1 MQQLIHYTLSTGKT
15 GESKRISQEAIN
27 RLRPLAAAGGA
38 IPDRLSFVVAVTH
51 GSDSAMF
58 SVSYGQDPVATCG
71 VAWTDAGASKV
82 WPIIEKQYLDVSDLL
97 MQMPVNHELG
107 GLVSAVAEKPAS
119 LPWLGIVSYPM
130 KATGTPPDISW
141 LPEFEL
147 SIAWTILANR
157 AEQAGL
163 SNEDCNELYEEA
175 HRAGAAG
182 KLDAAASILQRLVAH
197 RPNDNEYALGLGR
210 VLRELG
216 KNEEAMASLLRAE
229 QLNPHNRMTQCE
241 LGAVLVTMERFADAE
256 TRFRKVLSVPVKSID
271 HPLMTACAQNGL
283 AACIVK
289 LYGATAE
296 AEDLLRKALTVLS
309 GDAAMWFRLTEVC
322 AGLGKDAE
330 ARKAL
335 AKVVELT
342 PGTALAEYAERL
354 LANQA

>member
-1 MQQLIHYTLSTGKT
+1 M
-15 GESKRISQEAIN
+15 
-27 RLRPLAAAGGA
+27 
-38 IPDRLSFVVAVTH
+38 
-51 GSDSAMF
+51 
-58 SVSYGQDPVATCG
+58 
-71 VAWTDAGASKV
+71 
-82 WPIIEKQYLDVSDLL
+82 
-97 MQMPVNHELG
+97 
-107 GLVSAVAEKPAS
+107 
-119 LPWLGIVSYPM
+119 
-130 KATGTPPDISW
+130 
-141 LPEFEL
+141 
-147 SIAWTILANR
+147 
-157 AEQAGL
+157 
-163 SNEDCNELYEEA
+163 
-175 HRAGAAG
+175 
-182 KLDAAASILQRLVAH
+182 
-197 RPNDNEYALGLGR
+197 
-210 VLRELG
+210 LRELG